1 MFCENAVL
9 LAGNSLAPFP
19 LSGNYHPR
27 RDPITP
33 RVSNTMGKD
42 KSLLKKP
49 ENSKRKPRQ
58 SLVLPFEAPPELCKA
73 LEQIGKC
80 LRVSSGT
87 ILFRQGE
94 QNSGVYVVM
103 SGRFAL
109 SAGDDPYRVTRI
121 AQKGSLLGLPATI
134 RQKPYSLTA
143 EAVTDSVVW
152 LVSPERFRNLLSE
165 NTTLGFVVLTMLA
178 DEVSNL
184 RRLQVRKV

>member
-1 MFCENAVL
+1 MC
-9 LAGNSLAPFP
+9 
-19 LSGNYHPR
+19 
-27 RDPITP
+27 
-33 RVSNTMGKD
+33 KD

-58 SLVLPFEAPPELCKA
+58 SLVLPFEAPPELCEA

-80 LRVSSGT
+80 LRVSSGI
-87 ILFRQGE
+87 ILFRQG
-94 QNSGVYVVM
+94 QRNLGVYVVM

-134 RQKPYSLTA
+134 RHKPYSLTA
-143 EAVTDSVVW
+143 EAVTDSVVC